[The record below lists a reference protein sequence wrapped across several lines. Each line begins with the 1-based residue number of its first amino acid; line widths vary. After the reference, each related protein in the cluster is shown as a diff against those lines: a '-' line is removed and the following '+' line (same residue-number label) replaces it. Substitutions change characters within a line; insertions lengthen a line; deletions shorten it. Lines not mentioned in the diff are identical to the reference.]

1 MTNNRLNIGI
11 FTCHIDNDY
20 AVEVCKGA
28 EFAAKELDCN
38 LIIFPGMFLNASF
51 NDPANQLYD
60 YQYNSIFYYANPEC
74 LDALIVSVG
83 AISSFLSE
91 KDLSAFLSHFEGIPI
106 LTLEEKIDG
115 YPCIMTDN
123 SGGMRVAV
131 EHLIQKH
138 NRKHICFVAG
148 KESNADSAQRLGIY
162 LDVLAEH
169 GYKATDNMIAH
180 GDFSEYCGAEIGV
193 LIDNNPDMDALVFAN
208 DQMAIAGYTELRKRG
223 LRIGEDISVIGFDDS
238 TSSVNMDPPLTT
250 VNINS
255 SELGYRAVYGAA
267 HLAQSGTVN
276 SEILNSHFIK
286 RLSCGCRLCSESDI
300 YASNSNVRKGLLSL
314 EDDEILKILDCT
326 LFDEIKYSFFAH
338 RVIEAFNDIF
348 LDMIKVMKCN
358 VADDYESKFLHR
370 IIIDKIKTRLESD
383 ITDFYPVQKII
394 YMFRELASICASCDL
409 SPAKRLE
416 FNNLNA
422 VITNALSLF
431 LSNSLYRKMQ
441 ENRMLGWSS
450 IYITRDTLTYGD
462 DLDKTYSSILNKLKA
477 LNYNGAY
484 IYTYDDEIKI
494 TDSGSWT
501 VPRSLFLQAYYNPN
515 NTQVLF
521 GESRRIPSTEI
532 FDNEYTY
539 YEQRFT
545 SVIVPIF
552 TNEDH
557 HGLFICNTDVAD
569 FSTIYSTSL
578 QLGAALKYMALL
590 REQTITQEQLK
601 LSLNEIHEK
610 NELLNH
616 LSTSDELTGIY
627 NRRGFMER
635 VEYYISIPSN
645 HGLKAILLFADMDS
659 LKVVNDKFGHKDGD
673 FALKNIANI
682 LSMSFG
688 PHDVIGRIGGDEF
701 VCFAF
706 TDDPSYVTQVQERI
720 KQYSAELNA
729 TCGKPYFIEM
739 SVGVTEF
746 TCDGEQTI
754 EDLLSQADSA
764 LYSNKRYKRM
774 SILK

>member
-20 AVEVCKGA
+20 ALEVCKGA
-28 EFAAKELDCN
+28 ESASKELDCN
-38 LIIFPGMFLNASF
+38 LIVFPGMFLNASF

-60 YQYNSIFYYANPEC
+60 YQYNSIFYYAHPEC
-74 LDALIVSVG
+74 LDALIISVG

-91 KDLSAFLSHFEGIPI
+91 RDLNSFLSHFDGIPVI
-106 LTLEEKIDG
+106 TLEEKIDG

-123 SGGMRVAV
+123 SGGMRTAI
-131 EHLIQKH
+131 EHLILEH
-138 NRKHICFVAG
+138 HRKHICFVAG
-148 KESNADSAQRLGIY
+148 KDTNSDSNQRLRIY
-162 LDVLAEH
+162 LDVLSEH
-169 GYKATDNMIAH
+169 GYAVSPNMIIH
-180 GDFSEYCGAEIGV
+180 GDFSEYCGEAIGK
-193 LIDNNPDMDALVFAN
+193 LINNNPDVDAIVFAN
-208 DQMAIAGYTELRKRG
+208 DQMAIAGYQELQKRG
-223 LRIGEDISVIGFDDS
+223 LRIGEDISVVGFDDS

-255 SELGYRAVYGAA
+255 CELGYRAIYGAA
-267 HLAQSGTVN
+267 SLARNGSASSETMN
-276 SEILNSHFIK
+276 SLFIR
-286 RLSCGCRLCSESDI
+286 RLSCGCKLCREEDI
-300 YASNSNVRKGLLSL
+300 CGLNTDLLSL
-314 EDDEILKILDCT
+314 STAEIVDILDNS
-326 LFDEIKYSFFAH
+326 LFSEISGSFFSH
-338 RVIEAFNDIF
+338 RITVSFNDIF
-348 LDMIKVMKCN
+348 TDIVNILKSDAPDPYLQRSV
-358 VADDYESKFLHR
+358 
-370 IIIDKIKTRLESD
+370 IDKIKKKLETD

-394 YMFRELASICASCDL
+394 YMFREMASIFSSCNLSAST
-409 SPAKRLE
+409 RLI
-416 FNNLNA
+416 FNDLNA
-422 VITNALSLF
+422 AITNALSLF
-431 LSNSLYRKMQ
+431 MSGSLYRQMQKNKM
-441 ENRMLGWSS
+441 LSWSS

-462 DLDKTYSSILNKLKA
+462 DLDRTYSSILQKLKA
-477 LNYNGAY
+477 LNYKGAY
-484 IYTYDDEIKI
+484 IYTYDDDIRLTE
-494 TDSGSWT
+494 SGSWI
-501 VPRSLFLQAYYNPN
+501 VPKSLFLQAYYNKN

-521 GESRRIPSTEI
+521 GESRRIPSVEI

-539 YEQRFT
+539 YDQRFT

-557 HGLFICNTDVAD
+557 HGVFICDTDVSE

-578 QLGAALKYMALL
+578 QLGAALKYMTLL
-590 REQTITQEQLK
+590 REQNITQEQLK

-610 NELLNH
+610 NELLNQ

-635 VEYYISIPSN
+635 VEYYINMPSN
-645 HGLKAILLFADMDS
+645 LGMKAILLFADMDS

-706 TDDPSYVTQVQERI
+706 TDNNEYALQVQDKI
-720 KQYSAELNA
+720 KRYSAELNA
-729 TCGKPYFIEM
+729 RCGKPYFIEM

-764 LYSNKRYKRM
+764 LYSNKRYKRF

>member
-20 AVEVCKGA
+20 AIEVCKGA

-38 LIIFPGMFLNASF
+38 LIVFPGMFLNASF

-60 YQYNSIFYYANPEC
+60 YQYNSIFYYAHPEC
-74 LDALIVSVG
+74 LDALIISVG

-91 KDLSAFLSHFEGIPI
+91 KDLNSFFSHFEGIPI
-106 LTLEEKIDG
+106 LTLEEKVDG

-123 SGGMRVAV
+123 SGGMRTAV
-131 EHLIQKH
+131 EHLILEH
-138 NRKHICFVAG
+138 NKKHICFVAG
-148 KESNADSAQRLGIY
+148 KEGNSDSDQRLGIY
-162 LDVLAEH
+162 LSVLAEH
-169 GYKATDNMIAH
+169 GYKVTDNMVVH
-180 GDFSEYCGAEIGV
+180 GDFSEYCGSQIGT
-193 LIDNNPDMDALVFAN
+193 LIDNNPDMDAIIFAN
-208 DQMAIAGYTELRKRG
+208 DQMAIAGYAELKKRG
-223 LRIGEDISVIGFDDS
+223 LRIGENLSVIGFDDS

-255 SELGYRAVYGAA
+255 CELGYRAIYSAA
-267 HLAQSGTVN
+267 NLAKTGTAA
-276 SEILNSHFIK
+276 SKTLNSRFIK
-286 RLSCGCRLCSESDI
+286 RLSCGCRLCREQDVTSHQTE
-300 YASNSNVRKGLLSL
+300 LLSL
-314 EDDEILKILDCT
+314 RASEIVDILDT
-326 LFDEIKYSFFAH
+326 ALFDEIRESFFSH
-338 RVIEAFNDIF
+338 RVIESFNDIF
-348 LDMIKVMKCN
+348 TDMIKVLKIDEPDPYLQRN
-358 VADDYESKFLHR
+358 
-370 IIIDKIKTRLESD
+370 IIDKIKNLLESD
-383 ITDFYPVQKII
+383 ITVFYPVQKIT
-394 YMFRELASICASCDL
+394 YMFREMSSIFSSCNL
-409 SPAKRLE
+409 SPSRRLE

-422 VITNALSLF
+422 AITNALSLF
-431 LSNSLYRKMQ
+431 ISSSLYSQMQ
-441 ENRMLGWSS
+441 ENKMLGWSS
-450 IYITRDTLTYGD
+450 IYITRDTLTFGD
-462 DLDKTYSSILNKLKA
+462 DLNRTYSSILKKLKA

-484 IYTYDDEIKI
+484 IYTYDDEIRI
-494 TDSGSWT
+494 TESGSWI
-501 VPRSLFLQAYYNPN
+501 VPKSLFLQAFYNPN

-557 HGLFICNTDVAD
+557 HGVFICNTDVSG

-578 QLGAALKYMALL
+578 QLGAALKYMTLL
-590 REQTITQEQLK
+590 REQNITQEQLK

-635 VEYYISIPSN
+635 VEYYINIPSN

-701 VCFAF
+701 VCFAL
-706 TDDPSYVTQVQERI
+706 TDDPDYVSQVQDRI
-720 KQYSAELNA
+720 KNYSAELNA

-746 TCDGEQTI
+746 ICDGEQTI

>member
-20 AVEVCKGA
+20 ANEVCKGA

-38 LIIFPGMFLNASF
+38 LIVFPGMFLNASF
-51 NDPANQLYD
+51 YDPANQLYD

-74 LDALIVSVG
+74 LDAIIISLG

-91 KDLSAFLSHFEGIPI
+91 KDLNSFISHFDGIPI
-106 LTLEEKIDG
+106 LTLEEKLPG
-115 YPCIMTDN
+115 YPCIKTDN
-123 SGGMRVAV
+123 CGGMKEAI
-131 EHLIQKH
+131 EHLVHEH

-148 KESNADSAQRLGIY
+148 KEYNSDSNQRLAIY
-162 LDVLAEH
+162 RSVLEENDLPLN
-169 GYKATDNMIAH
+169 DNMIVH
-180 GDFSEYCGAEIGV
+180 GDFSEYSREVVGT
-193 LIDNNPDMDALVFAN
+193 LIDNNPDVDAIVFAN
-208 DQMAIAGYTELRKRG
+208 DQMTLGGYAELKERG
-223 LRIGEDISVIGFDDS
+223 YRIGEDISVIGFDDS
-238 TSSVNMDPPLTT
+238 TPSVSMDPPLTT
-250 VNINS
+250 ININS
-255 SELGYRAVYGAA
+255 CELGYRSIYAAVK
-267 HLAQSGTVN
+267 LAQTGN
-276 SEILNSHFIK
+276 MKSETLSSRFIK
-286 RLSCGCRLCSESDI
+286 RLSCCCKLCTCRDLPTYNISFSEPD
-300 YASNSNVRKGLLSL
+300 NT
-314 EDDEILKILDCT
+314 EIIDALDRC
-326 LFDEIKYSFFAH
+326 LFDEIQDAFFA
-338 RVIEAFNDIF
+338 RNVKLTFNNIFEDIISVIR
-348 LDMIKVMKCN
+348 
-358 VADDYESKFLHR
+358 ADGTTSQNE
-370 IIIDKIKTRLESD
+370 IIDKLKIILNSD
-383 ITDFYPVQKII
+383 ITDFYSVHKIA
-394 YMFRELASICASCDL
+394 YMFRELASIVSSCELDASQ
-409 SPAKRLE
+409 RLA

-422 VITNALSLF
+422 SITNTISLF
-431 LSNSLYRKMQ
+431 ISNQLY
-441 ENRMLGWSS
+441 NRMRENMMMSWSS

-462 DLDKTYSSILNKLKA
+462 DIDKTYSSILRKLED
-477 LNYNGAY
+477 LGYDGAY
-484 IYTYDDEIKI
+484 IYTYDDPIRL

-501 VPRSLFLQAYYNPN
+501 VPKSVFLQAYYNRN
-515 NTQVLF
+515 NCQVLF
-521 GESRRIPSTEI
+521 GESRRVPSTEI

-539 YEQRFT
+539 YDKRFT

-557 HGLFICNTDVAD
+557 HGLFICDTDVAN
-569 FSTIYSTSL
+569 FGSIYSTSL
-578 QLGAALKYMALL
+578 QLGAALKYMTLL

-635 VEYYISIPSN
+635 VEYYINIPSN
-645 HGLKAILLFADMDS
+645 MGMKAILLFADMDS

-673 FALKNIANI
+673 FALRNIANI
-682 LSMSFG
+682 LTMSFG

-706 TDDPSYVTQVQERI
+706 IEDSSYINQVQQKI
-720 KQYSAELNA
+720 KDFSANLNS

-746 TCDGEQTI
+746 TCDGEQKI
-754 EDLLSQADSA
+754 EDLLSQADTA

>member
-20 AVEVCKGA
+20 AIEVCKGA

-38 LIIFPGMFLNASF
+38 LIVFPGMFLNASF

-60 YQYNSIFYYANPEC
+60 YQYNSIFYYAHPEC

-91 KDLSAFLSHFEGIPI
+91 KDIHAFLSHFDGIPI
-106 LTLEEKIDG
+106 LTLEEKLDE

-123 SGGMRVAV
+123 HVGMRTAI
-131 EHLIQKH
+131 EHLINEHHSQ
-138 NRKHICFVAG
+138 HICFVAG
-148 KESNADSAQRLGIY
+148 KENNSDSNQRLNIY
-162 LDVLAEH
+162 REVLSEH
-169 GYKATDNMIAH
+169 GYTVTDNMIVH
-180 GDFSEYCGAEIGV
+180 GDFSEYCGSDIGT
-193 LIDNNPDMDALVFAN
+193 LIDNNPDMDAIVFAN
-208 DQMAIAGYTELRKRG
+208 DPMAIAGYAELRKRG
-223 LRIGEDISVIGFDDS
+223 LRIGENLSVIGFDDS

-255 SELGYRAVYGAA
+255 CELGYRAIYGAVS
-267 HLAQSGTVN
+267 LAKTGAAK
-276 SEILNSHFIK
+276 SETMNSHFIK
-286 RLSCGCRLCSESDI
+286 RLSCGCRLCRENDI
-300 YASNSNVRKGLLSL
+300 VSTPAELLSL
-314 EDDEILKILDCT
+314 SDSEIVDILDHA
-326 LFDEIKYSFFAH
+326 LFDEIRDSFFSH
-338 RVIEAFNDIF
+338 KVIESFSDIF
-348 LDMIKVMKCN
+348 
-358 VADDYESKFLHR
+358 ADIIRVLKSDRSDPYLQR
-370 IIIDKIKTRLESD
+370 NIIDKIKNRLESN
-383 ITDFYPVQKII
+383 ITDFYPVQKIT
-394 YMFRELASICASCDL
+394 YMFREMASIFSSCSM
-409 SPAKRLE
+409 SPARRLE

-422 VITNALSLF
+422 AITNALSLF
-431 LSNSLYRKMQ
+431 MSNSLHNQMQ
-441 ENRMLGWSS
+441 ENRILGWSS

-462 DLDKTYSSILNKLKA
+462 DLNKTYSSILNKLKA

-494 TDSGSWT
+494 TDSGSWI
-501 VPRSLFLQAYYNPN
+501 VPKSLFLQAFYNPN
-515 NTQVLF
+515 NSQVLF

-539 YEQRFT
+539 YDKRFT

-557 HGLFICNTDVAD
+557 HGIFICNTDVAS
-569 FSTIYSTSL
+569 FGTIYSTSL
-578 QLGAALKYMALL
+578 QLGAALKYMTLL
-590 REQTITQEQLK
+590 REQNITQEQLK

-635 VEYYISIPSN
+635 VEYYINIPSN

-706 TDDPSYVTQVQERI
+706 TGDPDYVTQVQNRI

-764 LYSNKRYKRM
+764 LYTNKRYKRM
-774 SILK
+774 SIIK

>member
-20 AVEVCKGA
+20 AIEVCKGA

-38 LIIFPGMFLNASF
+38 LIVFPGMFLNASF

-60 YQYNSIFYYANPEC
+60 YQYNSIFYYAHPEC
-74 LDALIVSVG
+74 LDALIISVG

-91 KDLSAFLSHFEGIPI
+91 KDLNSFFSHFEGIPI
-106 LTLEEKIDG
+106 LTIEGKVDG

-123 SGGMRVAV
+123 SGGMRTAV
-131 EHLIQKH
+131 EHLILEH
-138 NRKHICFVAG
+138 NKKHICFVAG
-148 KESNADSAQRLGIY
+148 KEGNSDSDQRLGIY
-162 LDVLAEH
+162 LSVLAEH
-169 GYKATDNMIAH
+169 GYKVTDNMVVH
-180 GDFSEYCGAEIGV
+180 GDFSEYCGSQIGT
-193 LIDNNPDMDALVFAN
+193 LIDNNPDMDAIIFAN
-208 DQMAIAGYTELRKRG
+208 DQMAIAGYAELKKRG
-223 LRIGEDISVIGFDDS
+223 LRIGENLSVIGFDDS

-255 SELGYRAVYGAA
+255 CELGYRAIYSAA
-267 HLAQSGTVN
+267 DLAKAGTAA
-276 SEILNSHFIK
+276 SKTLNSRFIK
-286 RLSCGCRLCSESDI
+286 RLSCGCRLCREKDI
-300 YASNSNVRKGLLSL
+300 TSPQTELLSL
-314 EDDEILKILDCT
+314 SQSEIVDILDT
-326 LFDEIKYSFFAH
+326 ALFDEIRESFFSH
-338 RVIEAFNDIF
+338 RVIESFNDIF
-348 LDMIKVMKCN
+348 ADIIKVLKS
-358 VADDYESKFLHR
+358 DDPDPYLQR
-370 IIIDKIKTRLESD
+370 NIIDKIKNRLESD
-383 ITDFYPVQKII
+383 ITDFYPVQKIT
-394 YMFRELASICASCDL
+394 YMFREMASIFSSCSM
-409 SPAKRLE
+409 SPARRLE

-422 VITNALSLF
+422 AITNALSLF
-431 LSNSLYRKMQ
+431 ISNSLYSQMQ
-441 ENRMLGWSS
+441 ENKMLGWSS

-462 DLDKTYSSILNKLKA
+462 DLDRTYSSILKKLKA
-477 LNYNGAY
+477 LNYTGAY
-484 IYTYDDEIKI
+484 IYTYDDEIRI
-494 TDSGSWT
+494 TESGSWII
-501 VPRSLFLQAYYNPN
+501 PKSLFLQAFYNPN

-557 HGLFICNTDVAD
+557 HGVFICNTDVSG

-578 QLGAALKYMALL
+578 QLGAALKYMTLL
-590 REQTITQEQLK
+590 REQNITQEQLK

-635 VEYYISIPSN
+635 VEYYINIPSN

-701 VCFAF
+701 VCFAL
-706 TDDPSYVTQVQERI
+706 TDDSDYVSQVQDRI
-720 KQYSAELNA
+720 KKYSAELNA

-746 TCDGEQTI
+746 ICDGEQTI